1 MKYILAFTILFS
13 SNCFADSV
21 DIFEQ
26 AEQENRQIQ
35 IERRI
40 DNLEQQK
47 SFDDLSRQ
55 MDNMDLSFPD
65 SR

>member
-1 MKYILAFTILFS
+1 MKYILLLTILFS
-13 SNCFADSV
+13 SNCFADAI
-21 DIFEQ
+21 DIIEQ
-26 AEQENRQIQ
+26 SEQESRQMQ

-65 SR
+65 S